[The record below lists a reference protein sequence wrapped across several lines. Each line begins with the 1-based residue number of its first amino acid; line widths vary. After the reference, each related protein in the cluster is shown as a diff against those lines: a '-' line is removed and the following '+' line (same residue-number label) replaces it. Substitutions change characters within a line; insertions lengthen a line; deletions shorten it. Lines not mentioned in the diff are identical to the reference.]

1 MSRECSKPDI
11 EGLKKFASRVLTKD
25 RGATP
30 FFSGRLQE
38 IEDIELS
45 IEGVMERHRNGRQL
59 PASDETWLFQG
70 PPGVGKSALLARLV
84 ERWNSKENET
94 PPVSLLI
101 PAELIYNQAHLVAEI
116 AEAVA
121 IANNDAETAD
131 KLRQIVS
138 VGPAAF
144 SGIGGKFFKAG
155 AQSSGKNPI
164 TTNPRELTWK
174 TLTTLF
180 PLKIW
185 KRPVVLMLDEVQ
197 SLRNQEASSEL
208 LNLHQGIHG
217 LPIVPIFAGLLD
229 SYDVLRKHDISRMSH
244 RRRITLGALE
254 QSEAEDAVKKM
265 LDTFRVEGSNQSAWT
280 ERIAKECSGWPQHL
294 QTGLQALAKILV
306 GNEGKLGPIEG
317 EFANAVSALSAT
329 YRNEYYEDRLD
340 DDLAGCIGLLCF
352 VLDSARPPGKS
363 LMELKRNIAARADNN
378 GASEHQ
384 LPDGFNAAMLLD
396 RMIKRGFLQLSK
408 TGRRYICPIPSLT
421 DYVFELVD
429 DWF

>member
-1 MSRECSKPDI
+1 MHLTAGRLSSNERRCKTMSRECSRPDI

-30 FFSGRLQE
+30 FFSGRHQE

-70 PPGVGKSALLARLV
+70 PPGVGKSALLAQLV

-94 PPVSLLI
+94 TPVSLLI
-101 PAELIYNQAHLVAEI
+101 PAELMYNQAHLVAEI

-121 IANNDAETAD
+121 IANNDAETVD

-138 VGPAAF
+138 VGYAAS
-144 SGIGGKFFKAG
+144 SGIGGEFFKAS
-155 AQSSGKNPI
+155 AQSSGKKHI
-164 TTNPRELTWK
+164 TTNPHELTWK

-180 PLKIW
+180 PLEMW
-185 KRPVVLMLDEVQ
+185 RRPVVLMLDEVQ
-197 SLRNQEASSEL
+197 SLRKSGSIIGIIEFASRDSWFADHSYFRWFVGFL
-208 LNLHQGIHG
+208 RRASQGM
-217 LPIVPIFAGLLD
+217 IF
-229 SYDVLRKHDISRMSH
+229 SRMSH

-280 ERIAKECSGWPQHL
+280 TRIAKECSGWPQHL

-306 GNEGKLGPIEG
+306 GNEGK
-317 EFANAVSALSAT
+317 T
-329 YRNEYYEDRLD
+329 
-340 DDLAGCIGLLCF
+340 
-352 VLDSARPPGKS
+352 RP
-363 LMELKRNIAARADNN
+363 N
-378 GASEHQ
+378 
-384 LPDGFNAAMLLD
+384 
-396 RMIKRGFLQLSK
+396 
-408 TGRRYICPIPSLT
+408 
-421 DYVFELVD
+421 
-429 DWF
+429 